1 MNDYETNGEKWRE
14 ASSELYGL
22 MWQSVRDA
30 GAEIITYATD
40 EHGNTDTDKA
50 EDSVSEWA
58 DGLVPVYYGE
68 QVREWYA
75 LGLPEL
81 EDTGLSDG
89 SIFGGITGALF
100 EWYHGELSRVVS
112 ELLADK
118 AGA

>member
-1 MNDYETNGEKWRE
+1 MGYTTNGEQWRE
-14 ASSELYGL
+14 ASSDLYSL
-22 MWQSVRDA
+22 IWQSVRDA

-40 EHGNTDTDKA
+40 EHGNIDTDKA
-50 EDSVSEWA
+50 EDSVTEWA

-81 EDTGLSDG
+81 EDSGMSDG

-100 EWYHGELSRVVS
+100 EHYRNELTAVVS
-112 ELLADK
+112 ELLKDR
-118 AGA
+118 GNI